1 MLLAPF
7 GGAALSK
14 NKILNLVVETFSQ
27 KENCLSKSSHF
38 NHFLIIIDN
47 KNCHSYT
54 KKIYSSRIVQQTD
67 ITMKNK
73 TMKNICVGGFQQ
85 FTILLVLFVA
95 FNFTIKY
102 SHNTTT
108 TQPFKRPSTGRL
120 ETTIL
125 ESIKYTT
132 RPDSTALC
140 TCYDDLTPIILR

>member
-1 MLLAPF
+1 M
-7 GGAALSK
+7 
-14 NKILNLVVETFSQ
+14 ETLSQ
-27 KENCLSKSSHF
+27 KHCLSKSYHS
-38 NHFLIIIDN
+38 NHFDTRFLTMSLTHKYN
-47 KNCHSYT
+47 FRTEKNRPQ
-54 KKIYSSRIVQQTD
+54 KKLC
-67 ITMKNK
+67 
-73 TMKNICVGGFQQ
+73 NICVGGFEK
-85 FTILLVLFVA
+85 FTVLLVYSLHLIL
-95 FNFTIKY
+95 TIKY